1 MIKKTTLFGLAGVAL
16 IVFSC
21 QKDNSQDNGSAVSA
35 TEQENWLTAKLDN
48 NFASSQKQVTAY
60 LFSTTELSAL
70 VETPNVENVQF
81 ILGYSDNTL
90 QIKVIGVD
98 KSGKELAS
106 VDSKILKDPSYADKL
121 AKLQNGETSK
131 TDKGSALLNE
141 HLILSQEAFD
151 GIVAWQEKLQTVT
164 DLDKV
169 TSYEGARFQH
179 YSLEAAVVA
188 EMLKGQN
195 TENIGLFLGLNGI
208 GKVTAF
214 LVELDKNNAIKS
226 KTSLTGKTMDNP
238 EDVYDGIRPSPP
250 Y

>member
-1 MIKKTTLFGLAGVAL
+1 MIKKTTLFGFAGAAF
-16 IVFSC
+16 IMFSC

-35 TEQENWLTAKLDN
+35 IEQENWLTAKLDAG
-48 NFASSQKQVTAY
+48 FASSQKQVTAY
-60 LFSTTELSAL
+60 LFSTSELSKL

-81 ILGYSDNTL
+81 VLGYSENIV
-90 QIKVIGVD
+90 QFKAIGVD
-98 KSGKELAS
+98 KTGKELVS
-106 VDSKILKDPSYADKL
+106 VDSKILKDPSYDDKL

-141 HLILSQEAFD
+141 HLILSQEAYD
-151 GIVAWQEKLQTVT
+151 GIIAWQNKLKTVT
-164 DLDKV
+164 DLNEV

-195 TENIGLFLGLNGI
+195 TENIGLFLGLNGV
-208 GKVTAF
+208 GKVTTI

-238 EDVYDGIRPSPP
+238 DDVYDGARPSPP
-250 Y
+250 F

>member
-1 MIKKTTLFGLAGVAL
+1 MKKTTLFGLAGAAL
-16 IVFSC
+16 IMFSC
-21 QKDNSQDNGSAVSA
+21 QKDNSQESSSAVST
-35 TEQENWLTAKLDN
+35 TEQENWLTAKLDAD
-48 NFASSQKQVTAY
+48 FASSQKQVTAY
-60 LFSTTELSAL
+60 LFSTDELSKL
-70 VETPNVENVQF
+70 VETPNIENVQF
-81 ILGYSDNTL
+81 VLGYSDNTV

-106 VDSKILKDPSYADKL
+106 LDSKILKDPSYDDKL
-121 AKLQNGETSK
+121 AKLKNGETSK

-141 HLILSQEAFD
+141 HLMLSKEAYD
-151 GIVAWQEKLQTVT
+151 AIVAWQNKLKTVT
-164 DLDKV
+164 DLNEV

-195 TENIGLFLGLNGI
+195 TTNIGLFLGLNGL
-208 GKVTAF
+208 GKVTTI

-226 KTSLTGKTMDNP
+226 KTSFTGKTMDNP
-238 EDVYDGIRPSPP
+238 EDVYDGVRPSPP

>member
-1 MIKKTTLFGLAGVAL
+1 MKKVTLFGLAGATL
-16 IVFSC
+16 MMFSC
-21 QKDNSQDNGSAVSA
+21 QKDNSQDNSSAVSA
-35 TEQENWLTAKLDN
+35 TEQENWLTAKLDAD
-48 NFASSQKQVTAY
+48 FASSQEQVTAY
-60 LFSTTELSAL
+60 LFSTTELSKL

-81 ILGYSDNTL
+81 VLGYSDKIL

-106 VDSKILKDPSYADKL
+106 VDSEILKDPSYADKL

-131 TDKGSALLNE
+131 SDKGSALLNE
-141 HLILSQEAFD
+141 HLMLSQEAFE
-151 GIVAWQEKLQTVT
+151 GIVAWQEKLKTVT

-208 GKVTAF
+208 GKVTTI

-238 EDVYDGIRPSPP
+238 EDVYDGTRPSPP
-250 Y
+250 F

>member
-1 MIKKTTLFGLAGVAL
+1 MKKTILFGLAGTVL
-16 IVFSC
+16 MMFSC

-35 TEQENWLTAKLDN
+35 TEQENWLTAKLDAG
-48 NFASSQKQVTAY
+48 FASSQEQVTAY
-60 LFSTTELSAL
+60 LFSTTEFSKL
-70 VETPNVENVQF
+70 VETPNVENLQF
-81 ILGYSDNTL
+81 VLGYSDKTL

-106 VDSKILKDPSYADKL
+106 MDSKILKDPAYNDKL
-121 AKLQNGETSK
+121 VKLENGETSK

-141 HLILSQEAFD
+141 HLMLSKEAFD
-151 GIVAWQEKLQTVT
+151 GIVAWQNKLKTVT
-164 DLDKV
+164 DLNEV

-188 EMLKGQN
+188 EMLKGGN
-195 TENIGLFLGLNGI
+195 TANIGLFLGLNAK
-208 GKVTAF
+208 GKVTTI

-238 EDVYDGIRPSPP
+238 EDVYDGARPSPP